1 VVTGTVLDASPHILS
16 VAADRGSEE
25 RFVLTAATP
34 VWRGGPI
41 QPTAL
46 RRGQRVVVR
55 RRGCGPVADRV
66 WADIGR
72 VCGTIVERS
81 ADTML
86 VDQGHGRGR
95 AVLILRPGSSGRI
108 LVRFP
113 RLAPGYLVDVIGL
126 RRGGVLDGLTPATS
140 QPPYHGSQVPRAAP
154 LRGGVPEAIS
164 GSASWHEPVEDP
176 AEQRGTCYPALDPES
191 GCGPDAGACDAAV
204 SCARLPYLSIGTEL
218 LIHNDCSGWSG
229 AVMVTGCG
237 SAASRFCDR
246 CLACGISPRGRIAD
260 LTMTSFAEL
269 GGELQAG
276 CFNATVRVAR

>member
-1 VVTGTVLDASPHILS
+1 
-16 VAADRGSEE
+16 
-25 RFVLTAATP
+25 
-34 VWRGGPI
+34 
-41 QPTAL
+41 
-46 RRGQRVVVR
+46 
-55 RRGCGPVADRV
+55 
-66 WADIGR
+66 
-72 VCGTIVERS
+72 
-81 ADTML
+81 
-86 VDQGHGRGR
+86 
-95 AVLILRPGSSGRI
+95 
-108 LVRFP
+108 
-113 RLAPGYLVDVIGL
+113 
-126 RRGGVLDGLTPATS
+126 
-140 QPPYHGSQVPRAAP
+140 
-154 LRGGVPEAIS
+154 VPEAIS